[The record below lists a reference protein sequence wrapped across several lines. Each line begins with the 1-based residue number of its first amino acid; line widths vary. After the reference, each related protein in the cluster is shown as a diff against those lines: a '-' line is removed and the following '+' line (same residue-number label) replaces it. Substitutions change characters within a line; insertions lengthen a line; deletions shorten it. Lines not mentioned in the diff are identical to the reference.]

1 MEFKERNILTVSAHL
16 HYILLFIVTTV
27 SLKAPTIVN
36 PEDRMAPRKKQGSPM
51 NSISQV
57 PPPEE
62 WLPTNHGFAMIP
74 PIHIPSHT
82 RPPAATLSA
91 PDKRSISTSS
101 TATIPAP
108 SERPANTSNGQDIT
122 QMPQATSAR
131 DKDQRKCNI
140 AIHEQEMRKIQH
152 FIKQRQND
160 FNNLQEESDRA
171 KRDIDKA
178 ECDKRMMEQLL
189 KVENELTQK
198 EEECDILVTVVQTY
212 EADYDRRKIPR
223 PSLTSPLQGR
233 NVPIRMNHN
242 SSKTEILGDVP
253 EIAKD

>member
-1 MEFKERNILTVSAHL
+1 M
-16 HYILLFIVTTV
+16 
-27 SLKAPTIVN
+27 
-36 PEDRMAPRKKQGSPM
+36 
-51 NSISQV
+51 
-57 PPPEE
+57 
-62 WLPTNHGFAMIP
+62 
-74 PIHIPSHT
+74 
-82 RPPAATLSA
+82 
-91 PDKRSISTSS
+91 
-101 TATIPAP
+101 PAP

-122 QMPQATSAR
+122 QIPQATSAR

-152 FIKQRQND
+152 FIQQRQND
-160 FNNLQEESDRA
+160 FKNLQEESDRA

-223 PSLTSPLQGR
+223 PSLASPLQGTKRPHPDESQQLEDR
-233 NVPIRMNHN
+233 NTRRR
-242 SSKTEILGDVP
+242 T
-253 EIAKD
+253 